1 MIRKQSRNPHPII
14 LVVGTTCS
22 GKTDFGVALAKRF
35 REEGVSLEIVG
46 ADARQI
52 YRGIGVGTAKPRL
65 DERGGVTHHMMDV
78 AELGE
83 TYSAARYADEAIL
96 CIEDIYRRGAYPL
109 VVGGSG
115 LYIRALVEGFF
126 DGPEAQPEIRGR
138 LEAEASKQGH
148 MAMYERLAAVDPETA
163 AKLHPNDLRRV
174 VRALEVYEATG
185 RPVSRLRAEQKGPR
199 FASPL
204 YIGLR
209 YPASILAEL
218 IERRVRRML
227 ENGMVDEVA
236 MLAEMNLTDARV
248 FEGLGF
254 QEALA
259 LRRGQMT
266 EDEAVREIS
275 RLHRNYAKRQRA
287 WFQKIEGVNWYEPP
301 EKDFGVILEKAHDK
315 VSRYLDLDSRVEGS
329 S

>member
-1 MIRKQSRNPHPII
+1 M
-14 LVVGTTCS
+14 
-22 GKTDFGVALAKRF
+22 
-35 REEGVSLEIVG
+35 SLEIVG

-52 YRGIGVGTAKPRL
+52 YRGIGVGTAKPGE
-65 DERGGVTHHMMDV
+65 DERGGVAHHMLDV
-78 AELGE
+78 AELGD
-83 TYSAARYADEAIL
+83 TFNAVRYADEATL

-126 DGPEAQPEIRGR
+126 DGPEAQPDTRER
-138 LEAEASKQGH
+138 LEAEASRIGRK
-148 MAMYERLAAVDPETA
+148 AMHERLSALDPETA

-185 RPVSRLRAEQKGPR
+185 RTVSQLRAEQKAPR

-209 YPASILAEL
+209 YPASILAER
-218 IERRVRRML
+218 IEQRVRRML
-227 ENGMVDEVA
+227 SDGMLDEVA

-259 LRRGQMT
+259 LRKGEME
-266 EDEAVREIS
+266 EDDAVREIS
-275 RLHRNYAKRQRA
+275 RQHRNYAKRQRT
-287 WFQKIEGVNWYEPP
+287 WFRRLMGVNWYEPG
-301 EKDFGVILEKAHDK
+301 EENIGVILRDAHDK
-315 VSRYLDLDSRVEGS
+315 VSRYLGLESLLEGS
-329 S
+329 T

>member
-1 MIRKQSRNPHPII
+1 MNRYPSENPRPII

-22 GKTDFGVALAKRF
+22 GKTAFGVELARRF

-52 YRGIGVGTAKPRL
+52 YRGIGVGTAKPGME
-65 DERGGVTHHMMDV
+65 ERGGVPHHMLDV

-83 TYSAARYADEAIL
+83 TFSAARYADKASV

-126 DGPEAQPEIRGR
+126 EGPEAQPEIRER
-138 LEAEASKQGH
+138 LEAEASRRGCR
-148 MAMYERLAAVDPETA
+148 AMHERLAAVDPETA
-163 AKLHPNDLRRV
+163 ANLHPNDLRRV

-185 RPVSRLRAEQKGPR
+185 RPVSRLRAEQKAPR

-209 YPASILAEL
+209 YPASALAGR
-218 IERRVRRML
+218 IEQRVRRML
-227 ENGMVDEVA
+227 TGGMLEEVA
-236 MLAEMNLTDARV
+236 MLAENNLTDARV

-259 LRRGQMT
+259 LRRGEME
-266 EDEAVREIS
+266 EDEAVRGIS
-275 RLHRNYAKRQRA
+275 RLHRNYAKRQRT
-287 WFQKIEGVNWYEPP
+287 WFRRLEGVNWYEPG
-301 EKDFGVILEKAHDK
+301 EENFGVILRDAHDK
-315 VSRYLDLDSRVEGS
+315 VSRYLELESRMEGS

>member
-1 MIRKQSRNPHPII
+1 M
-14 LVVGTTCS
+14 
-22 GKTDFGVALAKRF
+22 
-35 REEGVSLEIVG
+35 SLEIVG

-52 YRGIGVGTAKPRL
+52 YRGIGVGTAKPGE
-65 DERGGVTHHMMDV
+65 DERGGVAHHMLDV
-78 AELGE
+78 AELGD
-83 TYSAARYADEAIL
+83 TFNAVRYADEATL

-126 DGPEAQPEIRGR
+126 DGPEAQPDTRER
-138 LEAEASKQGH
+138 LEAEASRVGRK
-148 MAMYERLAAVDPETA
+148 AMHERLSALDAETA

-185 RPVSRLRAEQKGPR
+185 RTVSQLRAEQKAPR

-209 YPASILAEL
+209 YPASILAER
-218 IERRVRRML
+218 IEQRVRRML
-227 ENGMVDEVA
+227 SDGMLDEVA

-259 LRRGQMT
+259 LRKGEME
-266 EDEAVREIS
+266 EDDAVREIS
-275 RLHRNYAKRQRA
+275 RQHRNYAKRQRT
-287 WFQKIEGVNWYEPP
+287 WFRRLMGVNWYEPG
-301 EKDFGVILEKAHDK
+301 EENIGVILRDAHDK
-315 VSRYLDLDSRVEGS
+315 VSRYLGLESLLEGS
-329 S
+329 T

>member
-1 MIRKQSRNPHPII
+1 MNRRPSGYSRPII
-14 LVVGTTCS
+14 LIVGTTCS
-22 GKTDFGVALAKRF
+22 GKSAFGVALARCF

-52 YRGIGVGTAKPRL
+52 YRGIGVGTAKPGL
-65 DERGGVTHHMMDV
+65 DERGGVPHHMMDV

-83 TYSAARYADEAIL
+83 TYSAARYADEAMV

-126 DGPEAQPEIRGR
+126 EGPEAQPEIRER
-138 LEAEASKQGH
+138 LEAEASRRGH
-148 MAMYERLAAVDPETA
+148 TAMHERLFAVDPETA
-163 AKLHPNDLRRV
+163 VKLHPNDLRRV

-185 RPVSRLRAEQKGPR
+185 RPVSRLRAEQKAPR
-199 FASPL
+199 FASSL

-209 YPASILAEL
+209 YPASILAGR
-218 IERRVRRML
+218 IDRRVRRML
-227 ENGMVDEVA
+227 SGGMLDEVA
-236 MLAEMNLTDARV
+236 MLAEKNLTDARV

-259 LRRGQMT
+259 LRRGRMA
-266 EDEAVREIS
+266 ENEAVREIS
-275 RLHRNYAKRQRA
+275 RLHRNYAKRQRT
-287 WFQKIEGVNWYEPP
+287 WFHKLEGVNWYEPR
-301 EKDFGVILEKAHDK
+301 EKDFGVILEKAHDR
-315 VSRYLDLDSRVEGS
+315 VSRYLELESRMEGS

>member
-1 MIRKQSRNPHPII
+1 MNPKPSGHSRPII
-14 LVVGTTCS
+14 LIVGTTCS
-22 GKTDFGVALAKRF
+22 GKSAFGVALARRF

-52 YRGIGVGTAKPRL
+52 YRGIGVGTAKPGL
-65 DERGGVTHHMMDV
+65 DERGGVPHHMMDA

-83 TYSAARYADEAIL
+83 TYSAARYADEAMV

-126 DGPEAQPEIRGR
+126 EGPEAQPEIRER
-138 LEAEASKQGH
+138 LEGEASTRGH
-148 MAMYERLAAVDPETA
+148 AAMHDRLAAVDPETA

-185 RPVSRLRAEQKGPR
+185 RPVSRLRAEQKAPR
-199 FASPL
+199 FASSL

-209 YPASILAEL
+209 YPASILAIR

-227 ENGMVDEVA
+227 SGGMLEEVA
-236 MLAEMNLTDARV
+236 MLAEENLTDARV

-259 LRRGQMT
+259 LRRGQMA
-266 EDEAVREIS
+266 ENEAVREIS
-275 RLHRNYAKRQRA
+275 RLHRNYAKRQRT
-287 WFQKIEGVNWYEPP
+287 WFGKLEGVNWYEPR
-301 EKDFGVILEKAHDK
+301 EKDFGAILEKAHDR
-315 VSRYLDLDSRVEGS
+315 VSRYLELESRMEGS

>member
-1 MIRKQSRNPHPII
+1 MNRKPSGNPHPIVI
-14 LVVGTTCS
+14 VVGTTCS
-22 GKTDFGVALAKRF
+22 GKTTFGVALARRF

-52 YRGIGVGTAKPRL
+52 YRGIGVGTAKPGL
-65 DERGGVTHHMMDV
+65 DERGGVPHHMMDV
-78 AELGE
+78 ADLGE

-96 CIEDIYRRGAYPL
+96 CIEEIHRKGAYPL

-126 DGPEAQPEIRGR
+126 DGPEAQPEIRKR
-138 LEAEASKQGH
+138 LEAEASRQGH
-148 MAMYERLAAVDPETA
+148 AAMHERLAAVDPETA

-185 RPVSRLRAEQKGPR
+185 RPVSRLRAEQKAPR

-209 YPASILAEL
+209 YPPSVLAERV
-218 IERRVRRML
+218 ERRVRRML
-227 ENGMVDEVA
+227 SDGMLDEVA
-236 MLAEMNLTDARV
+236 MLAEKNLTDARV

-254 QEALA
+254 QESLA
-259 LRRGQMT
+259 LRRGQMA
-266 EDEAVREIS
+266 EEEAVREIS
-275 RLHRNYAKRQRA
+275 RLHRNYAKRQRT
-287 WFQKIEGVNWYEPP
+287 WFRKLEGVNWYDPQ

-315 VSRYLDLDSRVEGS
+315 VSRYLGLESRMEGS

>member
-1 MIRKQSRNPHPII
+1 MNREPSGNSRPII
-14 LVVGTTCS
+14 LIVGTTCS
-22 GKTDFGVALAKRF
+22 GKSAFGVALARYF

-52 YRGIGVGTAKPRL
+52 YRGIGVGTAKPGL
-65 DERGGVTHHMMDV
+65 DERGGVPHHMMDV

-83 TYSAARYADEAIL
+83 TYSAARYADEAMV
-96 CIEDIYRRGAYPL
+96 CIEDIYQRGAYPL

-126 DGPEAQPEIRGR
+126 EGPEAQPEIRER
-138 LEAEASKQGH
+138 LEGEASTQGH
-148 MAMYERLAAVDPETA
+148 AAMHDRLAAVDPETA
-163 AKLHPNDLRRV
+163 AKLHANDLRRV

-185 RPVSRLRAEQKGPR
+185 RPVSRLRAEQKAPR
-199 FASPL
+199 FASSL

-209 YPASILAEL
+209 YPASILAVR

-227 ENGMVDEVA
+227 SGGMLEEVA
-236 MLAEMNLTDARV
+236 MLAEKNLTDARV

-259 LRRGQMT
+259 LRRGQMAENET
-266 EDEAVREIS
+266 VREIS
-275 RLHRNYAKRQRA
+275 RLHRNYAKRQRT
-287 WFQKIEGVNWYEPP
+287 WFGKLEGVNWYEPR
-301 EKDFGVILEKAHDK
+301 EKDFGVILEKAHDR
-315 VSRYLDLDSRVEGS
+315 VSRYLELESRMEGS

>member
-1 MIRKQSRNPHPII
+1 MSSNKSGNPHPII

-22 GKTDFGVALAKRF
+22 GKTAFGVALARRF

-52 YRGIGVGTAKPRL
+52 YRGIGVGTAKPGL
-65 DERGGVTHHMMDV
+65 DVRGGVPHHMLDV
-78 AELGE
+78 AELGD
-83 TYSAARYADEAIL
+83 TFSAARYADEANL
-96 CIEDIYRRGAYPL
+96 CIEDIYRAGAYPL

-126 DGPEAQPEIRGR
+126 EGPEAQPEIRER
-138 LEAEASKQGH
+138 LEAEASRRGLA
-148 MAMYERLAAVDPETA
+148 AMHERLLAVDPETA

-185 RPVSRLRAEQKGPR
+185 RPVSRLRAEQKAPR

-209 YPASILAEL
+209 YPVSILAER

-227 ENGMVDEVA
+227 SDGMLEEVA

-259 LRRGQMT
+259 LRRGKMT
-266 EDEAVREIS
+266 EDYAVREIS
-275 RLHRNYAKRQRA
+275 RLHRNYAKRQRT
-287 WFQKIEGVNWYEPP
+287 WFRRLEGVNWYDPGE
-301 EKDFGVILEKAHDK
+301 ENLEVLLRDAHDK
-315 VSRYLDLDSRVEGS
+315 VSRYLELESRMEGS

>member
-1 MIRKQSRNPHPII
+1 MNRYPSENPRPII

-22 GKTDFGVALAKRF
+22 GKTAFGVELARRF

-52 YRGIGVGTAKPRL
+52 YRGIGVGTAKPGME
-65 DERGGVTHHMMDV
+65 ERGGVPHHMLDV

-83 TYSAARYADEAIL
+83 TFSAARYADEASV

-126 DGPEAQPEIRGR
+126 DGPEAQPEIRER
-138 LEAEASKQGH
+138 LEAEASRRGCA
-148 MAMYERLAAVDPETA
+148 AMHERLAAVDPETA

-174 VRALEVYEATG
+174 VRALEVYQATG
-185 RPVSRLRAEQKGPR
+185 RPVSRLRAEQKAPR

-209 YPASILAEL
+209 YPSSVLAER
-218 IERRVRRML
+218 IEFRVRRML
-227 ENGMVDEVA
+227 SDGMLEEVA
-236 MLAEMNLTDARV
+236 MLAENNLTDARV

-259 LRRGQMT
+259 LRRREME
-266 EDEAVREIS
+266 EDEAVHAIS
-275 RLHRNYAKRQRA
+275 RLHRNYAKRQRT
-287 WFQKIEGVNWYEPP
+287 WFRRLKGVNWYDPGEQEP
-301 EKDFGVILEKAHDK
+301 GVILEKTHDK
-315 VSRYLDLDSRVEGS
+315 VSRYLGLESRMEGS

>member
-1 MIRKQSRNPHPII
+1 MNRKPSGHSRPII
-14 LVVGTTCS
+14 LIVGTTCS
-22 GKTDFGVALAKRF
+22 GKSVFGVALAKRF
-35 REEGVSLEIVG
+35 LEEGVSLEIVG

-52 YRGIGVGTAKPRL
+52 YRGIGVGTAKPGL
-65 DERGGVTHHMMDV
+65 DERGGVPHHMLDV
-78 AELGE
+78 AEPGE
-83 TYSAARYADEAIL
+83 TYSAARYADEALL

-126 DGPEAQPEIRGR
+126 EGPEAQPEIRER
-138 LEAEASKQGH
+138 LEGEASRRGH
-148 MAMYERLAAVDPETA
+148 KAMHERLAAVDPETA

-185 RPVSRLRAEQKGPR
+185 RPVSRLRAGQKAPR

-209 YPASILAEL
+209 YPAPILADR

-227 ENGMVDEVA
+227 SGGMLEEVA
-236 MLAEMNLTDARV
+236 MLAGMNLTGARV

-259 LRRGQMT
+259 LRRGQMA
-266 EDEAVREIS
+266 ENEAVREIS
-275 RLHRNYAKRQRA
+275 RLHRNYAKRQRT
-287 WFQKIEGVNWYEPP
+287 WFRKLEGVNWYEPRD
-301 EKDFGVILEKAHDK
+301 KDFGVILEKAHDR
-315 VSRYLDLDSRVEGS
+315 VSRYLELESRMEGS

>member
-126 DGPEAQPEIRGR
+126 DGPEAQPEIRSR
-138 LEAEASKQGH
+138 LEAEASKRGY

-185 RPVSRLRAEQKGPR
+185 RPVSRLRAEQKGSR

-209 YPASILAEL
+209 YPALILAEL
-218 IERRVRRML
+218 IL
-227 ENGMVDEVA
+227 ENGMLDEMA
-236 MLAEMNLTDARV
+236 MLAGMNLTDARV

-275 RLHRNYAKRQRA
+275 RLHRNYAKRQRT
-287 WFQKIEGVNWYEPP
+287 WFQKIEGVNWYEPL

-315 VSRYLDLDSRVEGS
+315 VSRYLDLDSRVEGFS
-329 S
+329 

>member
-1 MIRKQSRNPHPII
+1 M
-14 LVVGTTCS
+14 
-22 GKTDFGVALAKRF
+22 
-35 REEGVSLEIVG
+35 SLEIVS

-52 YRGIGVGTAKPRL
+52 YRGIGVGTAKPGL
-65 DERGGVTHHMMDV
+65 DERGGVPHHMMDV

-83 TYSAARYADEAIL
+83 TYSAVRYADEAIL
-96 CIEDIYRRGAYPL
+96 CIADIHRRGAYPL

-138 LEAEASKQGH
+138 LEAEASKLGH
-148 MAMYERLAAVDPETA
+148 VAMYERLAAVDPETA

-174 VRALEVYEATG
+174 VRALEVYETTG

-199 FASPL
+199 FTSPL

-209 YPASILAEL
+209 YPASVLAEL
-218 IERRVRRML
+218 IEHRVRRML
-227 ENGMVDEVA
+227 ENGMLDEVA
-236 MLAEMNLTDARV
+236 MLAEMNLSGARV

-259 LRRGQMT
+259 FRRGQMA
-266 EDEAVREIS
+266 EDEAVLAIS
-275 RLHRNYAKRQRA
+275 RLHRNYAKRQRT
-287 WFQKIEGVNWYEPP
+287 WFRKLEGVDWYEPL
-301 EKDFGVILEKAHDK
+301 EKEFGVMLEKAHDK
-315 VSRYLDLDSRVEGS
+315 VSRYLELESRMEGS

>member
-1 MIRKQSRNPHPII
+1 MNRKPLGNSHPIVI
-14 LVVGTTCS
+14 VVGTTCA
-22 GKTDFGVALAKRF
+22 GKTSFSVALAERF
-35 REEGVSLEIVG
+35 RENGVCLEIIG

-52 YRGIGVGTAKPRL
+52 YRGIDVGISKPSM
-65 DERGGVTHHMMDV
+65 DERGGVPHHMMDV

-83 TYSAARYADEAIL
+83 TYSAAHYADEAML
-96 CIEDIYRRGAYPL
+96 CMDEIYRKGAYPL

-126 DGPEAQPEIRGR
+126 DGPEAQPEIREQ
-138 LEAEASKQGH
+138 LEGEASRRGRA
-148 MAMYERLAAVDPETA
+148 AMHDRLSTVDPETA

-185 RPVSRLRAEQKGPR
+185 QPVSRLRAEQKAPK
-199 FASPL
+199 FANPL

-209 YPASILAEL
+209 YPVSILAER
-218 IERRVRRML
+218 IECRVRQML
-227 ENGMVDEVA
+227 SRGMLDEVA
-236 MLAEMNLTDARV
+236 MLAGMNLTGARI

-259 LRRGQMT
+259 LRMGQIT

-275 RLHRNYAKRQRA
+275 RLHRNYAKRQRT
-287 WFQKIEGVNWYEPP
+287 WFRKIEGVTWYDPGE
-301 EKDFGVILEKAHDK
+301 EDFGVILEKVYDQ
-315 VSRYLDLDSRVEGS
+315 VSRYLVLESRVEGS
-329 S
+329 F